1 MSDKRRAYFRAHRSA
16 SVRRAFVRHQEAMLQ
31 SLRRAAACTVIPAG
45 ARITATIPIPNDGPA
60 VVAGDAVWVVDS
72 ENGAANPDGTPK
84 GSIFRVDT
92 STDSATDRIGGVA
105 GGAADEGFGAVW
117 AAGFAFNAVY
127 RIDTATHRVTRLA
140 SGPSSDEG
148 PNDVA
153 VTATGVWVAN
163 HHSGTVAELDPV
175 TGSVV
180 RSLPIVAPGSGGP
193 QNLLVDGNDLWLSV
207 ARDNTVL
214 RIDPT
219 TGSIVQRAF
228 VPGGTCGG
236 LAADAGQIWITG
248 GQCGSERLS
257 AIQRQTGQVADI
269 ALGGIPVDVASAFG
283 SIWVAT
289 LSPSRLVRLDPT
301 TRTVTGSL
309 DLPSSPWA
317 IAAGTDALW
326 VRVDGALLRVG
337 PQN

>member
-1 MSDKRRAYFRAHRSA
+1 MNERRRAYFRAHRSA

-31 SLRRAAACTVIPAG
+31 ALRRKAGCTVIPAG
-45 ARITATIPIPNDGPA
+45 ARITATIPIPDDGPA
-60 VVAGDAVWVVDS
+60 VVAGDAVWVVDR

-84 GSIFRVDT
+84 GSIVRIDT
-92 STDSATDRIGGVA
+92 TTDTVTDRIGGVA
-105 GGAADEGFGAVW
+105 GGSADEGFGAVW
-117 AAGFAFNAVY
+117 VAAFNFNAVY

-153 VTATGVWVAN
+153 VTATGVLVAN
-163 HHSGTVAELDPV
+163 HHSGTVAMLDPA

-180 RSLPIVAPGSGGP
+180 RSLPIVAPGPGGP

-214 RIDPT
+214 RIEPT
-219 TGSIVQRAF
+219 TGSIVQRAS
-228 VPGGTCGG
+228 VPGGTCGE
-236 LAADAGQIWITG
+236 LAADVNQIWIAG
-248 GQCGSERLS
+248 GECGFERLS
-257 AIQRQTGQVADI
+257 AIQRQTGQVTDI
-269 ALGGIPVDVASAFG
+269 DLRGIPADVASAFE
-283 SIWVAT
+283 SIWVTT
-289 LSPSRLVRLDPT
+289 LSPPRLLRLDPT

-309 DLPSSPWA
+309 GLPSSPWA

-326 VRVDGALLRVG
+326 IRVNGSLLRVV
-337 PQN
+337 PQT